1 VPSTVIHAMDAP
13 WSSSSAALS
22 VTVEPIGATGSG
34 PSNRMSAPLGAV
46 GATATFTPAA
56 PLDLSAFDEVR
67 FWVNADRPADGTAGA
82 PFWLELSYRDVGDLP
97 GEEHRWFVSVN
108 AEGAWE
114 QRRIGIGADRR
125 TAVDRFR
132 FTAIDDRSFSISV
145 DELLAVD
152 ERMLQDLEAALVGHV
167 GDSLSAPGLT
177 DIALAQT
184 ASLGDATISVPAAAP
199 FAAGNRILLT
209 GGVGADELHDVT
221 LVTPGGV
228 GENDLQLADTV
239 GATFNAGVGLV
250 TVLVPVVVE
259 APPTPTPHP
268 TPAVVITPLGLTED
282 PERARYHQQR
292 DSFRPRAALV
302 ACSVRPA
309 PRAYLADYQV
319 AVVAQD
325 RAQQAA
331 IVEKIQTR
339 LSTDVPLHVNGA
351 SWPVWIVPA
360 LPLLNRE
367 FGTLAPSIYL
377 RVGARA
383 EIALRVEI
391 PWVQRVHVGAGR
403 PDTPADTEAIVIQL

>member
-1 VPSTVIHAMDAP
+1 MDAP
-13 WSSSSAALS
+13 WASSSAALS
-22 VTVEPIGATGSG
+22 VTVEPIGATGPG

-56 PLDLSAFDEVR
+56 PLDLSAFDELR

-82 PFWLELSYRDVGDLP
+82 PFWLELSYRDAGDLP

-114 QRRIGIGADRR
+114 QRRIGIRADRR

-132 FTAIDDRSFSISV
+132 FTALDDRPFSISV

-152 ERMLQDLEAALVGHV
+152 ERMLQDLEAALVAHV
-167 GDSLSAPGLT
+167 EDPLSAPGLT
-177 DIALAQT
+177 DVALT
-184 ASLGDATISVPAAAP
+184 ATANPGAATISVPAAVP

-209 GGVGADELHDVT
+209 GGVGADETHDVT
-221 LVTPGGV
+221 LVTAAGAA
-228 GENDLQLADTV
+228 NDLQLSATV
-239 GATFNAGVGLV
+239 GGTFNAGVGLV

-268 TPAVVITPLGLTED
+268 APAVVITPLGLTED

-331 IVEKIQTR
+331 IVDEFQTR
-339 LSTDVPLHVNGA
+339 LSTDVPLRVNGA
-351 SWPVWIVPA
+351 SWPVWILPA
-360 LPLLNRE
+360 VPLLNRE

-383 EIALRVEI
+383 EIAPRVEI